1 MWVYKYIHICINPS
15 PTRSKI
21 TISCIYMSITYMC
34 VILCIYIFIYI
45 YIYKM
50 KSDAMGAQRIRFPDS
65 ALSDTLDG
73 LESKNIQNQKDNSGH
88 RKQLMQRQNNEQI
101 VIV

>member
-1 MWVYKYIHICINPS
+1 
-15 PTRSKI
+15 
-21 TISCIYMSITYMC
+21 
-34 VILCIYIFIYI
+34 
-45 YIYKM
+45 M